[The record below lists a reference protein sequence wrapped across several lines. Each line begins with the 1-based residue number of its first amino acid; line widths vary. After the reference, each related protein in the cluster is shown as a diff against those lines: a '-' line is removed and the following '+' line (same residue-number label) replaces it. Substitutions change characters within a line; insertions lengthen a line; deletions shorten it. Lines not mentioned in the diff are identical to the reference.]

1 MTTSPASPAPLL
13 RIGSNRAL
21 KEQLGPGS
29 CVLGSIE
36 VFRYVL
42 ERFLFGC
49 DLAFGRSNP
58 AVLGDLGGGFRVLE
72 SEAKKLYAIL
82 E

>member
-1 MTTSPASPAPLL
+1 L
-13 RIGSNRAL
+13 
-21 KEQLGPGS
+21 

-49 DLAFGRSNP
+49 NLAFGRSNP

-72 SEAKKLYAIL
+72 SEALTKVETNSACLLLQREGRIPTTAQL
-82 E
+82 MDR